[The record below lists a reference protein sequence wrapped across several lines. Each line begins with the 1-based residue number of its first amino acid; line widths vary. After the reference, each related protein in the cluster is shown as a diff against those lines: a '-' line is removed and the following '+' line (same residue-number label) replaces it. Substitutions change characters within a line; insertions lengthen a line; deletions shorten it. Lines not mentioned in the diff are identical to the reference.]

1 MIQRL
6 SENRT
11 MSFCIL
17 KFCDYRTNF
26 TKVKSVKPKR
36 DMKTIIDKYIIFPN
50 DPNDIATGSSADRE
64 KKV

>member
-11 MSFCIL
+11 VSFCIL
-17 KFCDYRTNF
+17 KYRDYRTNF
-26 TKVKSVKPKR
+26 TKVKSLKSKR
-36 DMKTIIDKYIIFPN
+36 DMKTMIDKYIIFPN
-50 DPNDIATGSSADRE
+50 DPNDIATGSSADRG